1 MHEIHL
7 FQVSQTTNLMIQLT
21 EKSKI
26 LQLTQWGGL
35 VHTINGPGSSKSII
49 LLMMMIMMMMMC
61 YVVVSMRVYGPFC
74 A

>member
-1 MHEIHL
+1 
-7 FQVSQTTNLMIQLT
+7 MIQLT
-21 EKSKI
+21 EKCQIS
-26 LQLTQWGGL
+26 QLTQWGGL

-49 LLMMMIMMMMMC
+49 LLMMMIMMMMC